1 MKTIPKPFILAS
13 AIFLIAF
20 SAILSGC
27 GSKIEPGVFS
37 PEKKASVTP
46 TKTTVA
52 SVFKANQWVEAVGTV
67 RPKTETRIEA
77 RVTGQVLDVKINPGN
92 EVAKGDLL
100 VTIDSRQLNS
110 RREQARQ
117 ALKTATA
124 GREQAKHALEA
135 AQAGFKQAKANY
147 TRVKGYVEN
156 QAATAQELES
166 AESTFRQ
173 AEAGVKRAREALAA
187 ADAGI
192 LQAKA
197 VVKESTIALEYTRI
211 VAPEAGIILKRFVE
225 PGDLALPGKP
235 LVAIRTS
242 GALRLEA
249 HVREGLITR
258 VKPGSTLKVAIETL
272 HKEMDAVVEEIV
284 PYADP
289 NSRTFLV
296 KATIPPVEGLY
307 PGMFGK
313 LRIPVDQRRIITLPR
328 AAIRQV
334 GQLELVWVKSGEEW
348 VSRYVKTGQRR
359 GNAVEILSGLDGME
373 TIGWEVKKH
382 G

>member
-1 MKTIPKPFILAS
+1 MMSKKGRFL
-13 AIFLIAF
+13 LIA
-20 SAILSGC
+20 SGICLTATGLMVSGC
-27 GSKIEPGVFS
+27 NKIEPGAFAPV
-37 PEKKASVTP
+37 EKSAAAPSQTA
-46 TKTTVA
+46 TVMVQQA
-52 SVFKANQWVEAVGTV
+52 DQWVEAVGTV

-77 RVTGQVLDVKINPGN
+77 RVTGQVLDVQVNPGH
-92 EVAKGDLL
+92 EVAKGALL
-100 VTIDSRQLNS
+100 VTLDSRQMTS
-110 RREQARQ
+110 RLEQANQ
-117 ALKTATA
+117 ALKTAQA
-124 GREQAKHALEA
+124 SREQARHALEA
-135 AQAGFKQAKANY
+135 AQAAFKQAQAQYN
-147 TRVKGYVEN
+147 RVKSYVKA

-173 AEAGVKRAREALAA
+173 AEAGVKRAQEALAA
-187 ADAGI
+187 ANAGI

-197 VVKESTIALEYTRI
+197 VVKESAIALEYTRI
-211 VAPEAGIILKRFVE
+211 VAPEAGVVLKRFVE

-235 LVAIRTS
+235 LIALRTS

-258 VKPGSTLKVAIETL
+258 VKPGALLTVAIATL
-272 HKEMDAVVEEIV
+272 SREVDATIEEIV

-296 KATIPPVEGLY
+296 KAAMPLVDGLY

-313 LRIPVDQRRIITLPR
+313 LRIPVDRRRIVTIPQ

-334 GQLELVWVKSGEEW
+334 GQLELVRVNIDGDW
-348 VSRYVKTGQRR
+348 VSRHVTTGEHM
-359 GNAVEILSGLDGME
+359 GDTVEVLSGLNGTE
-373 TIGWEVKKH
+373 TIGWEVKDN